1 MLGGSGMA
9 TTAQPLTAEDL
20 LRMPDDGY
28 RYELVRGELR
38 KMAAAGHRHGRVA
51 MNVTLPLGQYVKT
64 HHLGI
69 VYAAGTGFKLA
80 SNPDTV
86 RAPDVAFVRRQRVEE
101 AGDSEGYWPGP
112 PDLAVEVVSPS
123 DTYAEVEEKIL
134 EWLDA
139 GTRMIIVVNPRKR
152 SVTVYRSR
160 SEIVVLTEN
169 DVLDG
174 RDVVPGWSMPV
185 RDIFV

>member
-1 MLGGSGMA
+1 MA
-9 TTAQPLTAEDL
+9 TTAQLLTAEDL

-28 RYELVRGELR
+28 RYELVRGEIR

-51 MNVTLPLGQYVKT
+51 MNVTLPLGQYVKS
-64 HHLGI
+64 HNLGI
-69 VYAAGTGFKLA
+69 VYAAETGFKLA

-86 RAPDVAFVRRQRVEE
+86 RAPDVAFVRRQRIEE
-101 AGDSEGYWPGP
+101 VGNSEGYWPGP

-123 DTYAEVEEKIL
+123 DTYAEVEEKTL

-139 GTRMIIVVNPRKR
+139 GTRMVILVNPRQR

-160 SEIVVLTEN
+160 SEIVILNEN

-174 RDVVPGWSMPV
+174 GDVVPGWSMPV
-185 RDIFV
+185 RDVFV

>member
-1 MLGGSGMA
+1 M
-9 TTAQPLTAEDL
+9 TAEDL

-51 MNVTLPLGQYVKT
+51 INVTTPLDQHVRA
-64 HHLGI
+64 HNLGI
-69 VYAAGTGFKLA
+69 VYAAETGFKLA

-86 RAPDVAFVRRQRVEE
+86 RAPDVAFVRRARVE
-101 AGDSEGYWPGP
+101 AVSDIEGYWPGA
-112 PDLAVEVVSPS
+112 PDLAVQVVSPS
-123 DTYAEVEEKIL
+123 DIYSEVVEKIL

-160 SEIVVLTEN
+160 SEIVVLGEN

-174 RDVVPGWSMPV
+174 GDVVPGWSMPV
-185 RDIFV
+185 RDVFV